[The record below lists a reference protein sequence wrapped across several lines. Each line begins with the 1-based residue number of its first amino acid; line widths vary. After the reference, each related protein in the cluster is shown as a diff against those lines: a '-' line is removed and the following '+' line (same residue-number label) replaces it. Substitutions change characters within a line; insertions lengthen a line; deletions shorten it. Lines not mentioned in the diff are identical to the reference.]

1 MSMRITEECTACGL
15 CMEECPTESITEGD
29 IYVINPNTCNECKD
43 EDEQQCVSVCPIV
56 DDDEICIAI
65 VKREE

>member
-1 MSMRITEECTACGL
+1 
-15 CMEECPTESITEGD
+15 MEECPTESITEVD

-56 DDDEICIAI
+56 DDDDICIAI